1 MAILI
6 DSHCHLD
13 RIDLAAFGGDLGAA
27 IAAAKTLE
35 VGHMIN
41 VSVDWE
47 TYPQVL
53 AIAERF
59 DCVSAS
65 VGVHPTE
72 TDVIEPTV
80 EMLVAAAQHPKI
92 VAIGET
98 GLDYFRLTEG
108 DLGAWQHERFR
119 THIRA
124 ANQVNKPL
132 IIHTRQACD
141 DTIRI
146 LQEEQNGPGVFHC
159 FTEDW
164 SMAKRGLDLGMYISF
179 SGIVTFKNAQALR
192 DVAKQVPLDRLLVE
206 TDAPYLTPV
215 PHRGTPN
222 QPGYTRFVAEHIAEL
237 RGMSYPELRDITTE
251 NCLRLFKLAL
261 K

>member
-1 MAILI
+1 MACLI

-13 RIDLAAFGGDLGAA
+13 RIDLTPFDGDLSAA
-27 IAAAKTLE
+27 LDAAKALE

-47 TYPQVL
+47 TFPQVL
-53 AIAERF
+53 AIAERY

-72 TDVIEPTV
+72 VDCIEPTV
-80 EMLVAAAQHPKI
+80 DMLVEAAKHPKV

-98 GLDYFRLTEG
+98 GLDYFRLSPG
-108 DLGAWQHERFR
+108 DDGSSQHLRFR
-119 THIRA
+119 HHIRA
-124 ANQVNKPL
+124 AKQSGKPL

-141 DTIRI
+141 DTIRL
-146 LQEEQNGPGVFHC
+146 LQEEGNGPGVFHC

-179 SGIVTFKNAQALR
+179 SGIITFKNAEPLR
-192 DVAKQVPLDRLLVE
+192 EVVKKVPLDRLLVE

-215 PHRGTPN
+215 PHRGKPN
-222 QPGYTRFVAEHIAEL
+222 QPGYTRLVAEQVAEL
-237 RGMSYPELRDITTE
+237 RGMSYPKLRDITTE
-251 NCLRLFKLAL
+251 NTLRLFQLTL
-261 K
+261 